1 MLRRNLMQ
9 TERLTV
15 LLSPSRKAIV
25 AQRAAAR
32 GISVG
37 EYARRRFDEDE
48 DLTPEQEAEMA
59 ALVDQ
64 VNEAIPRMTASLDE
78 MRVKSRETHREV
90 DRMLREMGA
99 R

>member
-1 MLRRNLMQ
+1 MQ

-15 LLSPSRKAIV
+15 LLSPARKAIV

-48 DLTPEQEAEMA
+48 DLTPEQEAEMI

-64 VNEAIPRMTASLDE
+64 VNEAIPRMNASLDE
-78 MRVKSRETHREV
+78 MRSKLRETHVEV

>member
-1 MLRRNLMQ
+1 MQ

-15 LLSPSRKAIV
+15 LLSPARKAAV
-25 AQRAAAR
+25 TKRAAAK

-37 EYARRRFDEDE
+37 EYARRRFEEDE
-48 DLTPEQEAEMA
+48 EMTPEQEAEMA
-59 ALVDQ
+59 VLVDQ
-64 VNEAIPRMTASLDE
+64 VNEAIPKMIASLDE
-78 MRVKSRETHREV
+78 MRAKMQETHRHV